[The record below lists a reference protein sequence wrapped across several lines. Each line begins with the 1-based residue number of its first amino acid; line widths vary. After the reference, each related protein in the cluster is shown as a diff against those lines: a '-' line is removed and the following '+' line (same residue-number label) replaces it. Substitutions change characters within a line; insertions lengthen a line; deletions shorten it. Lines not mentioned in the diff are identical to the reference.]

1 MPPSTQGSGIS
12 RQRYRDSV
20 AIEAEQHWQIAPLT
34 TGFVA
39 VEITFCVDT
48 TQRNLPDVDNI
59 IKTILDSLAD
69 IIYDDDRRVSDIIC
83 RRRYLGFRL
92 GTSDASPTL
101 LREFTQKRV
110 DPFVHIQVT
119 ESLI

>member
-1 MPPSTQGSGIS
+1 MQGSGIS
-12 RQRYRDSV
+12 RQQYRDSV
-20 AIEAEQHWQIAPLT
+20 AIEANQQWRIAPLVR
-34 TGFVA
+34 GFVA

-48 TQRNLPDVDNI
+48 KQRNLPDVDNI
-59 IKTILDSLAD
+59 IKTILDSLTD
-69 IIYDDDRRVSDIIC
+69 IVYDDDSRVSDIIC
-83 RRRYLGFRL
+83 RRRYFGFRL
-92 GTSDASPTL
+92 GISDASPIL